1 MLDTI
6 HTKSLPELRQI
17 AKSIG
22 IAVRRESAEVL
33 RTRII
38 LHVNPSLQGEL
49 NKNGTIQPVEK
60 PAEVK
65 PIWLTPSDVKE
76 ALAPFRGRIQL
87 AFYDDEG
94 FACDDETARTWHVKN
109 GAAEDSGS
117 LTISKKWLVIK
128 VSEIANARFPAK
140 INRTGTDLDGALG
153 V

>member
-1 MLDTI
+1 MLENL

-17 AKSIG
+17 AKG
-22 IAVRRESAEVL
+22 LGMTVGVEKAEVL
-33 RTRII
+33 RTRIT
-38 LHVNPSLQGEL
+38 LHVNPSLQNEL
-49 NKNGTIQPVEK
+49 NKNGTIQPTDK
-60 PAEVK
+60 PVAPAPV
-65 PIWLTPSDVKE
+65 WLTPAEVKE
-76 ALAPFRGRIQL
+76 ALAAFKGRIQL

-94 FACDDETARTWHVKN
+94 FACEDENAKTWHVKN
-109 GAAEDSGS
+109 GPAEDSGS

>member
-1 MLDTI
+1 MLENL

-17 AKSIG
+17 AKGLG
-22 IAVRRESAEVL
+22 IAVTRESAEVL

-38 LHVNPSLQGEL
+38 LHVNPSLQDEL
-49 NKNGTIQPVEK
+49 NKNGTIQPSEK
-60 PAEVK
+60 PAANAPV
-65 PIWLTPSDVKE
+65 WLTPDEVKE
-76 ALAPFRGRIQL
+76 ALAPFKGRIQL

-94 FACDDETARTWHVKN
+94 FACEDNTARSWHVKN